1 MARYQVILAYDG
13 THFVGFQRQ
22 SLSNGRQR
30 SVQGEIE
37 IALRRLGWQGS
48 TLLAAGRT
56 DTGVHA
62 AGQVIAFDLEWK
74 HSPDELRQA
83 LNAYLPVDIAAQAV
97 RLAEPD
103 FHPRYDALARHYRY
117 HLYCQAIRD
126 PLRERFAWRVWPA
139 VELNALQEVA
149 RWLIGQ
155 HDFKAFGAPL
165 RPESSTVRTVQ
176 AAEWRRSGEPGL
188 SFDISANAFLYHMVR
203 RLVFIQVQVGQGR
216 LTVEDVRRG
225 LETGEMPLPGMAPAH
240 GLVLVD
246 VVYPSQNG

>member
-74 HSPDELRQA
+74 HSSDELRQA
-83 LNAYLPVDIAAQAV
+83 LNAYLPVDVAAQSA
-97 RLAEPD
+97 RLAEPG

-117 HLYCQAIRD
+117 HLYCQASRD

-139 VELNALQEVA
+139 VELNVLQEVA
-149 RWLIGQ
+149 RLLIGQ

-176 AAEWRRSGEPGL
+176 AAEWRRSGESGL

-216 LTVEDVRRG
+216 LAVEDVRRG
-225 LETGEMPLPGMAPAH
+225 LETGNMPLPGMSPAH

-246 VVYPSQNG
+246 VVYPSQDG